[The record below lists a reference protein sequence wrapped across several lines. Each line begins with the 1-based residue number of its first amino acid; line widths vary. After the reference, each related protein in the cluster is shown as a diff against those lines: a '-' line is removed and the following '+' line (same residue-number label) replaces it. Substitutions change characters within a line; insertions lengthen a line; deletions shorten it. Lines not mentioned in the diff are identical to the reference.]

1 QQSITNHLS
10 TFSAHVLAIKSML
23 ASASERSLILLDEI
37 GSSTEPGEGAALA
50 RAVLEKFREIGVFAI
65 ATTHYN
71 RLKLY
76 AETTPG
82 VANAAM
88 EFNEVTLEPTYR
100 LIHGLSGAS
109 SGLKIAE
116 RLQLPRPVLEIA
128 MRSLE
133 TADVES
139 AHYVE
144 ELRKRIVDLEQEKGR
159 LEKERKE
166 FEDWKERELDQ
177 LTAQHK
183 EEIAKVE
190 KKLERIVAEMSE

>member
-1 QQSITNHLS
+1 MIE
-10 TFSAHVLAIKSML
+10 SATI
-23 ASASERSLILLDEI
+23 RSLVLLDEI
-37 GSSTEPGEGAALA
+37 GSSTEPGEGAALGK
-50 RAVLEKFREIGVFAI
+50 AVLEKFREIGGFAI

-116 RLQLPRPVLEIA
+116 RLQLPAKVLQKETGF
-128 MRSLE
+128 LD
-133 TADVES
+133 TADVE
-139 AHYVE
+139 AGHYVE
-144 ELRKRIVDLEQEKGR
+144 GLR
-159 LEKERKE
+159 
-166 FEDWKERELDQ
+166 
-177 LTAQHK
+177 
-183 EEIAKVE
+183 
-190 KKLERIVAEMSE
+190 